1 MLLHIVH
8 ETKQEHRRLVVAG
21 IAIILSAAL
30 LIGLSIAIYM
40 KAFTPVTMVTIKA
53 ENAGQQL
60 SRYGDVRRH
69 GVLIGQVR
77 SVKQDSEQAS
87 IKVAL
92 EPDAAKVIPNN
103 STVEIIPTTLFGQ
116 KFISFND
123 AEQPSTT
130 SLRDGDVIS
139 SDKVSTNVELQSI
152 LADLFPLLRSIRPAD
167 LNTTLYSLATALQGR
182 GEQLGQTIED
192 LDSYLK
198 VMNQHL
204 PTLRED
210 LSLFSDVANTYA
222 MAAPEI
228 VNVLRNA
235 TVTANTVN
243 RQSEQLG
250 VLFSDLTTT
259 ANVTTRVLATNEK
272 ALVKEGKL
280 IRPLAR
286 LLDTYSPQYVCM
298 LQALSINTEVLG
310 QVFRGNT
317 VRQAMDLDAKQHR
330 SYTKADRPV
339 NGEAGA
345 NQPWCL
351 GLPNPAVPFKGAPLR
366 NGYAPAA
373 NPEGARN

>member
-1 MLLHIVH
+1 MLIHIVH
-8 ETKQEHRRLVVAG
+8 ETKQEHRRLAVAG
-21 IAIILSAAL
+21 VAIILATAM

-40 KAFTPVTMVTIKA
+40 KVFTPVTMVTIKA
-53 ENAGQQL
+53 DNAGQQL
-60 SRYGDVRRH
+60 ARYGDVRRH
-69 GVLIGQVR
+69 GVLVGQVR
-77 SVKQDSEQAS
+77 RISQDSKQAS
-87 IKVAL
+87 IQVAL
-92 EPDAAKVIPNN
+92 NPDAAKAIPNN

-123 AEQPSTT
+123 APEPSTT
-130 SLRDGDVIS
+130 SLRDGDVIA
-139 SDKVSTNVELQSI
+139 SDRVTTNVELQSI
-152 LADLFPLLRSIRPAD
+152 LANLFPLLRSIRPAD

-182 GEQLGQTIED
+182 GDKLGRTIED
-192 LDSYLK
+192 MGAYLK
-198 VMNQHL
+198 SINEHL
-204 PTLRED
+204 PTLKED
-210 LSLFSDVANTYA
+210 LTLFSKVANTYA
-222 MAAPEI
+222 MAAPDI
-228 VNVLRNA
+228 VDVLRNA

-243 RQSEQLG
+243 RQSKQLG

-259 ANVTTRVLATNEK
+259 ANVTTRVLGTNEQ

-298 LQALSINTEVLG
+298 LQALSINTDVLG

-317 VRQAMDLDAKQHR
+317 VRQAMDLAAKQHQ
-330 SYTKADRPV
+330 SYTQADRPV

>member
-1 MLLHIVH
+1 MLLGIVH
-8 ETKQEHRRLVVAG
+8 ETKQEHRRLAIAG
-21 IAIILSAAL
+21 IVIILSTAL

-69 GVLIGQVR
+69 GVLIGQFR

-123 AEQPSTT
+123 GANPSTT
-130 SLRDGDVIS
+130 PLRDGDVIS
-139 SDKVSTNVELQSI
+139 SDRVSTNVELQSI

-198 VMNQHL
+198 TMNQHL

-210 LSLFSDVANTYA
+210 LTLFSDVADTYD
-222 MAAPEI
+222 MAAPDI
-228 VNVLRNA
+228 VSVLRNA

-243 RQSEQLG
+243 RQSQQLG
-250 VLFSDLTTT
+250 VLFSDMTTT
-259 ANVTTRVLATNEK
+259 ATVTTRVLETNED

-280 IRPLAR
+280 VRPLAR

-298 LQALSINTEVLG
+298 LQALSINTDVLG

-317 VRQAMDLDAKQHR
+317 VRQAMDLDAKQHK